1 MSILAIRKLGDPVL
15 RTKAKEVK
23 EITDQT
29 RDLLDNM
36 AETMYAAPGV
46 GLAAPQVGILQ
57 RIIVIDVDDEHGL
70 IEVINPEIIDV
81 SDERIIMEEG
91 CLSVPEQ
98 TGRVIRPKEVKVRG
112 LNRNGKEIEIEAD
125 NMLAR
130 ALQHEIDHLEGIL
143 FIDKLEKQEKHY

>member
-1 MSILAIRKLGDPVL
+1 LSILAIRKLGDPVL

-98 TGRVIRPKEVKVRG
+98 TGQVIRPKEVKVRG

-143 FIDKLEKQEKHY
+143 FIDKLEKQEKQY